1 MSKNMKNKNRNS
13 KRKNNRQVT
22 LVPSDALYAQLMG
35 AGKVN
40 KVNKSGLLPIDIHD
54 QTTSR
59 TISDPN
65 QLAKAYS
72 KSGDRMEFEQY
83 VRARSTAGPVEVRLT
98 IRSCA
103 DIIGKNGVINMIAST
118 NDAIMNPN
126 MSIAIIR
133 SLLED
138 GNILTDQMVDRI
150 LDDVHPAWSQ
160 LQWVEDLKMRDEFI
174 EGKTGTK
181 HQFNGEVY
189 TEEKAIEEWESKKY
203 RLFRKEGTVTVS
215 VTTDKGPVERKVKIA
230 CEKAHTPKGYFVSL
244 ALGWSPFRAW
254 CRLPDARKYPK
265 QIEGRPGDFYV
276 TSRKTPSYIKE
287 SKSSEATA
295 LRSADA
301 QDRMDALM
309 RGETISF

>member
-1 MSKNMKNKNRNS
+1 MSKNMKNKNRNG

-22 LVPSDALYAQLMG
+22 LTPSDALYAQLMG
-35 AGKVN
+35 QGKVRHL
-40 KVNKSGLLPIDIHD
+40 NKSGLAPIDIHD
-54 QTTSR
+54 QTTGR
-59 TISDPN
+59 TIADPN
-65 QLAKAYS
+65 QLAKAYT
-72 KSGDRMEFEQY
+72 KSGDRMNFEQY
-83 VRARSTAGPVEVRLT
+83 VRARSTAGPVEVTLT

-103 DIIGKNGVINMIAST
+103 DIIGENGVINMIAST

-133 SLLED
+133 NLLED
-138 GNILTDQMVDRI
+138 GNILTDQMVDSI
-150 LDDVHPAWSQ
+150 LDEVHPAWSQ
-160 LQWVEDLKMRDEFI
+160 LQWVEDTDIRDDFVK
-174 EGKTGTK
+174 GKSGTRT
-181 HQFNGEVY
+181 HSGLVY
-189 TEEKAIEEWESKKY
+189 TEEMAIEEWESKKY

-215 VTTDKGPVERKVKIA
+215 VNTDKGPVERKVKIA

-254 CRLPDARKYPK
+254 CRLSDHRKHPK

-287 SKSSEATA
+287 SKSSDATA